1 MAIYNGGGIRSSIP
15 AGPIKQGD
23 LVTVS
28 PFGNWAMVKRV
39 NASARRAALAN
50 GVSQWATVGPA
61 GRFPQVGLEKRQLA
75 ACMAAASTRPACS

>member
-39 NASARRAALAN
+39 NASALRAALAN

-61 GRFPQVGLEKRQLA
+61 GRFPQVGFKGQG
-75 ACMAAASTRPACS
+75 CSHI